1 MATSAMT
8 GLYSPKVQSS
18 PSHCVVNTHP
28 AFSPILASQRAG
40 NHINYTPTLKVT
52 RSGTVLT
59 AKRPRLHAELTNHQS
74 LPEAARRTLHLI
86 PHSLVPSTSS
96 YSSSDENITSKDEN
110 NSSSSRESSNTE
122 AKIDLNL
129 PRRSR
134 LIAFTCNLCDGR
146 SERLV
151 NPVAWDKGL
160 VIVQCQHCKKWHK
173 VADAANLVEEIRYA
187 DLEE

>member
-1 MATSAMT
+1 MASSAKT
-8 GLYSPKVQSS
+8 CLYGPKVQSS
-18 PSHCVVNTHP
+18 RLQCVAVAHP
-28 AFSPILASQRAG
+28 APFSPKLASQRAG
-40 NHINYTPTLKVT
+40 NHINHTFTSQFNRIGTALTTK
-52 RSGTVLT
+52 RSHLL
-59 AKRPRLHAELTNHQS
+59 ARLMNQQIA
-74 LPEAARRTLHLI
+74 PEAARRLHLI
-86 PHSLVPSTSS
+86 PHSLLPSTSF
-96 YSSSDENITSKDEN
+96 SSTSDENTSPNDDITS
-110 NSSSSRESSNTE
+110 SSGSESPNTE

-134 LIAFTCNLCDGR
+134 LIAFTCNFCNGR

-151 NPVAWDKGL
+151 NPVAWEKGL